1 MKRTLCLMGMVGFL
15 AVSAQ
20 ASAQG
25 EPTPDKL
32 EVQEV
37 AETGSMPKGTI
48 LSNDGT
54 KFYVTNFGQLNKRNI
69 TIYDA
74 KTLQFEGQIDV
85 PGIVVESVLSHD
97 GKTLYV
103 SNFRRSSVMF
113 IDIASKTVTQ
123 EIKTGTHPK
132 ILALSGDGKS
142 LFAANWATNDVT
154 EIDVPKAEV
163 KKTLK
168 AGKQPRGMVSTKAGK
183 LYIANF
189 FGESIDIYEGK
200 DLDTHHRIK
209 ACKCPRHLALS
220 PDEKTLYISCLN
232 ADQLQAMDIATET
245 VQHKVV
251 IGSAPKSIAV
261 SKDGKYVYSAD
272 YGDTRSVSVVD
283 TSTWTSRVFKIPGM
297 DRGSGVA
304 VGPDGKHALV
314 TGWYDGHVYLVG
326 FEGTGG
332 HPDES
337 KKKMRRWQ
345 FTPHHADPGD

>member
-1 MKRTLCLMGMVGFL
+1 MKGTLCVMGALVAL
-15 AVSAQ
+15 SVTTP
-20 ASAQG
+20 ASA
-25 EPTPDKL
+25 EPEKL

-37 AETGSMPKGTI
+37 ADTGSMPKGTI
-48 LSNDGT
+48 LSHDGT

-74 KTLQFEGQIDV
+74 KTLQFLDQIDV
-85 PGIVVESVLSHD
+85 PGIVVESILSHD

-113 IDIASKTVTQ
+113 IDLATKTVTH

-154 EIDVPKAEV
+154 EIDIPSAEV

-168 AGKQPRGMVSTKAGK
+168 AGRQPRGMVATKAGR

-189 FGESIDIYEGK
+189 FGQSIDIYEGK
-200 DLDTHHRIK
+200 DLEQHHRIK

-220 PDEKTLYISCLN
+220 PDEKTVYISCLN
-232 ADQLQAMDIATET
+232 ADQLQALDVATET
-245 VQHKVV
+245 VTHKVV

-261 SKDGKYVYSAD
+261 SKDGRYVYSAD
-272 YGDTRSVSVVD
+272 YGQTRSVSVVD
-283 TSTWTSRVFKIPGM
+283 TSSWTSRVFKIPGM

-326 FEGTGG
+326 FEGSGG
-332 HPDES
+332 HPDEA
-337 KKKMRRWQ
+337 KAKIRHWQ
-345 FTPHHADPGD
+345 YQPFKEDPGDGA